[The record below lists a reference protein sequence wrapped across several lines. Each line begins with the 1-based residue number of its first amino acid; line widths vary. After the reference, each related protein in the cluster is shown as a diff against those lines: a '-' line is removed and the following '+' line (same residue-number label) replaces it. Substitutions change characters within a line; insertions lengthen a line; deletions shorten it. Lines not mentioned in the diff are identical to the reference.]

1 MKATGM
7 EDNSEAK
14 PLAQIEGHSYSE
26 VGWISRTK
34 IFSAS
39 GRGRTFFLTF
49 LFIELI
55 DTAAN
60 PCGVFFVFGVL
71 CATFSPTAMSVHFV
85 NRFTPARIHLLAL
98 PVVGGS
104 RVWSTCGA
112 VFFHRATFAT

>member
-55 DTAAN
+55 GRVAEIADFTNSPLAN
-60 PCGVFFVFGVL
+60 GE
-71 CATFSPTAMSVHFV
+71 
-85 NRFTPARIHLLAL
+85 AL
-98 PVVGGS
+98 YV
-104 RVWSTCGA
+104 
-112 VFFHRATFAT
+112 